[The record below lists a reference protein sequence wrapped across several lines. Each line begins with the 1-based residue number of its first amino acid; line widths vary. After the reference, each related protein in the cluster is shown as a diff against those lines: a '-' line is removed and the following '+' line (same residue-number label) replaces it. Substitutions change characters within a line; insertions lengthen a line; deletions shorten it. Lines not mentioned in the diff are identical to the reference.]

1 MEELLQK
8 IHIVKQN
15 DYRVADVV
23 LRRGPRWTY
32 SSRKIIE
39 KDIYNGSILKQ
50 YLRRNGLFRPLN
62 LNMLLNIIINKNKQK
77 NLPVPDNNEIVMHL
91 RMGDFVD
98 FASILTKNYISLIK
112 NKLIENTN
120 INKITIVTA
129 YAYGS
134 WSEEEKIIY
143 KSLDKKKFYDCTKET
158 QRKNIKGIKS
168 LLKSIVSTFPNLT
181 LDIYSN
187 LDIDKDIC
195 YCVLSNHFINDIG
208 GFSNLMKRLNNLR
221 KRRLQNDIYLY

>member
-1 MEELLQK
+1 MQK
-8 IHIVKQN
+8 IHIIKQN
-15 DYRVADVV
+15 DYRVADII
-23 LRRGPRWTY
+23 LRHGLRWTY

-39 KDIYNGSILKQ
+39 KNIYNGSILKR

-62 LNMLLNIIINKNKQK
+62 LNMLLNIIINKNNNKGLQI
-77 NLPVPDNNEIVMHL
+77 PDNNEIVMHL

-98 FASILTKNYISLIK
+98 YKSILTKNYISLIK

-134 WSEEEKIIY
+134 WSKEEKIIY
-143 KSLDKKKFYDCTKET
+143 KSLGKRNYFDCTEET
-158 QRKNIKGIKS
+158 QRKNINGIKS
-168 LLKSIVSTFPNLT
+168 LLESIVSTFPNLT

-195 YCVLSNHFINDIG
+195 YCVLSNHFIHDIG
-208 GFSNLMKRLNNLR
+208 GFSNLMNKLNNLR
-221 KRRLQNDIYLY
+221 KRII

>member
-15 DYRVADVV
+15 DYRVGDIVI
-23 LRRGPRWTY
+23 RRGPRWRF
-32 SSRKIIE
+32 SSRKIIQ
-39 KDIYNGSILKQ
+39 KDMYNGTILKQ

-62 LNMLLNIIINKNKQK
+62 LNILLNIIINKNKQK
-77 NLPVPDNNEIVMHL
+77 NLPVPDNNEIVIHL

-98 FASILTKNYISLIK
+98 CRSILTKNYISLIK
-112 NKLIENTN
+112 NKLIENTD

-129 YAYGS
+129 YAYGT
-134 WSEEEKIIY
+134 WTQEEKILCNPSP
-143 KSLDKKKFYDCTKET
+143 KQNFYNCTRET
-158 QRKNIKGIKS
+158 QRKNINGMKS
-168 LLKSIVSTFPNLT
+168 LLESIVSTFPNLK

-195 YCVLSNHFINDIG
+195 YCVLSNHFIHDIG
-208 GFSNLMKRLNNLR
+208 GFSNLMNKLNNLR
-221 KRRLQNDIYLY
+221 KRII